1 MLHHTKPTSKYSS
14 ASTKNIIG
22 KDAQFTITTEG
33 KDGNNNN
40 NDTNKTNLCAVLST
54 KRDNTTKK
62 GNRQQIEDNIEHF
75 AQMMVT
81 NAKTQAIEQCHI
93 DSLLLLDDQHCYYHS
108 EDESY
113 LTRRYH
119 RLNESSKEFDFKGVR
134 SCFTNKNDKDEIG
147 QLDVEQNARID
158 KMKQYISEF
167 ARLVIREA
175 TQNMVM
181 KNTYGI
187 DSVG

>member
-1 MLHHTKPTSKYSS
+1 MPTSKYSC
-14 ASTKNIIG
+14 ASTKNILIG
-22 KDAQFTITTEG
+22 KGAQFTITTEG

-62 GNRQQIEDNIEHF
+62 GNQQQIEDHIEHF

-93 DSLLLLDDQHCYYHS
+93 DSLLLLDDLHCYYHS
-108 EDESY
+108 EDESN
-113 LTRRYH
+113 LTRKYH
-119 RLNESSKEFDFKGVR
+119 RLNESSKELR
-134 SCFTNKNDKDEIG
+134 SCFTNKNDKDEKG
-147 QLDVEQNARID
+147 QLDFEQNARID
-158 KMKQYISEF
+158 KMKQYICEF
-167 ARLVIREA
+167 ARLVIHEA

-181 KNTYGI
+181 KNTYNI